1 MSSAQSWLSRFGDLN
16 VAPDT
21 GKGRAPHKPLLLL
34 AVLSLVEDGL
44 LTSSRLTLTPELVR
58 RFRDLWPIVQG
69 RRGNRGEIRMPFH
82 ALASAKDRVWEV
94 FDSEGRPSN
103 SEDTTAFAILP
114 EEFLALCADR
124 TFRAALR
131 RRLVGSY
138 FPPLEQVELGAQ
150 LGFEQEID
158 ESELAGYRAEREA
171 FREAKKR
178 GRSARF
184 KTQIPSSYAYT
195 CALTGYRLTL
205 EGGDGR
211 ELIEAAHVEAHRVR
225 GNDALDNGLALT
237 PTAHALFDLG
247 LWSVAEDLCVLVK
260 PAAVFS
266 ETGPA
271 DGFSLRALAGRSLV
285 FPSVARLRPH
295 PDHLRWHRD
304 KHGFV

>member
-114 EEFLALCADR
+114 EEFLALFADR
-124 TFRAALR
+124 AFRAALR
-131 RRLVGSY
+131 RRLVGS
-138 FPPLEQVELGAQ
+138 
-150 LGFEQEID
+150 
-158 ESELAGYRAEREA
+158 
-171 FREAKKR
+171 
-178 GRSARF
+178 
-184 KTQIPSSYAYT
+184 
-195 CALTGYRLTL
+195 
-205 EGGDGR
+205 
-211 ELIEAAHVEAHRVR
+211 
-225 GNDALDNGLALT
+225 
-237 PTAHALFDLG
+237 
-247 LWSVAEDLCVLVK
+247 
-260 PAAVFS
+260 
-266 ETGPA
+266 
-271 DGFSLRALAGRSLV
+271 
-285 FPSVARLRPH
+285 
-295 PDHLRWHRD
+295 
-304 KHGFV
+304 

>member
-114 EEFLALCADR
+114 EEFLALFADR
-124 TFRAALR
+124 AFRAALR

-211 ELIEAAHVEAHRVR
+211 ELIEAAI
-225 GNDALDNGLALT
+225 ALGGTYYL
-237 PTAHALFDLG
+237 PYQAHATPAQFHRAYPRARELF
-247 LWSVAEDLCVLVK
+247 
-260 PAAVFS
+260 
-266 ETGPA
+266 
-271 DGFSLRALAGRSLV
+271 ALKRRLD
-285 FPSVARLRPH
+285 PDYRLRHVLWNSYYSH
-295 PDHLRWHRD
+295 PNDQTSL
-304 KHGFV
+304 